1 MSRIYTAVFN
11 NVAITAIQD
20 LFEIVAPADAVVM
33 IHDIHLSQNTDVG
46 DAAEEV
52 LRIELTSGHA
62 TSGSGGSAP
71 TAIPRELGDAAF
83 GGTVEVNNTTQASA
97 GTIVTHYVWNWNI
110 RVGFDKIFTPET
122 RPVLSPSRRAC
133 LELPVAPAD
142 SVTMSGSITFEE
154 LGG

>member
-1 MSRIYTAVFN
+1 MSGIYTAVFN
-11 NVAITAIQD
+11 NVAVTAIQD
-20 LFEIVAPADAVVM
+20 LFEIVAASDAVVL

-52 LRIELTSGHA
+52 LRIELTSGHT

-71 TAIPRELGDAAF
+71 TAIPRDIGQSAF

-97 GTIVTHYVWNWNI
+97 GTIVTKYVWNWNI

-122 RPVLSPSRRAC
+122 RPRIAPGTRMC
-133 LELPVAPAD
+133 LELPAAPAD
-142 SVTMSGSITFEE
+142 SVTMSGSITIEE
-154 LGG
+154 I

>member
-1 MSRIYTAVFN
+1 MGRIYTVAFN

-52 LRIELTSGHA
+52 LRIELTSGHT

-71 TAIPRELGDAAF
+71 TAIPRNIGQAAF

-110 RVGFDKIFTPET
+110 RVGCDKI
-122 RPVLSPSRRAC
+122 
-133 LELPVAPAD
+133 
-142 SVTMSGSITFEE
+142 
-154 LGG
+154 